1 MIEQTPRVSFG
12 VPVRNGEGCI
22 AMCLESILAQ
32 DFGDFEI
39 VVSDNAST
47 DGTPDILREYAAK
60 DDRIRLSL
68 RDENVG
74 IIENFNS
81 LVHLSRG
88 EFFRWVGADDWLEPS
103 YASDCVAAFD
113 AQPDAV
119 AATSYFQL
127 HYEDG
132 GIEHQE
138 YRGEVVDSPL
148 PERRLARMLW
158 FFHAGAS
165 VYEPNYSL
173 IRRQVLEDVGVLPIH
188 AGNDW
193 ILSTRLCL
201 SGRMIHVPKML
212 FHRSFP
218 IGANRND
225 ESFRKRLNPE
235 HWRELRPSLWKLSK
249 AFLKAVDDADLDA
262 RASLRCR
269 LSILAFNV
277 REAGRRT
284 STHLRRFRRE
294 SLGITRARLGVE
306 PAPKS

>member
-12 VPVRNGEGCI
+12 VPVRNGEDCI
-22 AMCLESILAQ
+22 AKCLDSILAQ
-32 DFGDFEI
+32 DHTDFEV

-47 DGTPDILREYAAK
+47 DRTPEILQEYAAK
-60 DDRIRLSL
+60 DERIRLLL
-68 RDENVG
+68 RNRNVG
-74 IIENFNS
+74 IIENFNG
-81 LVHLSRG
+81 LVHQARG

-103 YASDCVAAFD
+103 YASDCLNALD
-113 AQPDAV
+113 AQPDAIS
-119 AATSYFQL
+119 ATSYFQL

-132 GIEHQE
+132 GVAYQE
-138 YRGEVVDSPL
+138 YDGEVVDSPL

-158 FFHAGAS
+158 FFHAGPS

-173 IRRQVLEDVGVLPIH
+173 IRRQALLDVGVLPIH

-193 ILSTRLCL
+193 ILSTRLSL

-235 HWRELRPSLWKLSK
+235 RWKELRPSLWKLSR
-249 AFLKAVDDADLDA
+249 AFLDAVDAADLDG
-262 RASLRCR
+262 RAVLRCR
-269 LSILAFNV
+269 LSILGFSV
-277 REAGRRT
+277 REARRRT
-284 STHLRRFRRE
+284 SIHLRRFRRE
-294 SLGITRARLGVE
+294 SLGLTRSRFGLD
-306 PAPKS
+306 PAPRS